1 MRILN
6 VVLGLGLLLGTS
18 QAFADDTAGEKA
30 ADKVEE
36 AHEDVKAETQG
47 AAAEA
52 GVKGSTSGG
61 AAKYGPAGCG
71 LGSLIFSPDSGW
83 TQIFAATT
91 NGTSANQT
99 FGITSGTSNCDTGP
113 SKSSAKNFVEANRT
127 QLAKDIVRG
136 KGATLS
142 SLSEL
147 AGCSD
152 SKAVGMKLRKS
163 FKTIFPNAQ
172 VGNEAV
178 SESVVGVLKSD
189 ETLSCSNLG

>member
-6 VVLGLGLLLGTS
+6 VVVGLGLLLGTS
-18 QAFADDTAGEKA
+18 QALADDSTGEKA
-30 ADKVEE
+30 AEKVEA
-36 AHEDVKAETQG
+36 AHEEVKEETQG

-113 SKSSAKNFVEANRT
+113 SSNSAKNFVEANRT

-152 SKAVGMKLRKS
+152 SKAVGTKLRKN
-163 FKTIFPNAQ
+163 FKVIFPNAQ
-172 VGNEAV
+172 VANETV